1 MVRRGIGVVF
11 VAAVLTAGL
20 GLSRARVARS
30 AESDGDAEK
39 LIRRGVQLRKAH
51 DDEAAARAFQKAYDQ
66 VHSPR
71 SAAQLGLAEQALGR
85 WEDAERHVS
94 EALRATDD
102 AWVTKNQATLADA
115 LGIIQGHLG
124 RIEVTGDPE
133 GAEISINGRPAGK
146 LPLADPVPV
155 SAGEVDVDL
164 RAPGY
169 ASAQR
174 TLTIVAGQYQ
184 RLVMHLVKE
193 NAAPAAAAEQPKASG
208 GENAEAGGTPAPAG
222 PTVAVGP
229 IKTSAAVEPVG
240 PSTART
246 VVKWSAA
253 GAAGVGLALGITA
266 TILHSQNVSAFDSN
280 SADCGDDNGK
290 AFLQHTTPPVP
301 GPASCQSALDAYRRD
316 KTWAIVGYV
325 GAGVFAATW
334 LVLQLTE
341 GSSPSPASAEHAW
354 AMPLCA
360 PSAAGLGLSC
370 AARF

>member
-1 MVRRGIGVVF
+1 MVRRRIGVVF
-11 VAAVLTAGL
+11 VAAVLSAGL
-20 GLSRARVARS
+20 CLPRAHGAD
-30 AESDGDAEK
+30 SDDDAEK
-39 LIRRGVQLRKAH
+39 LIRRGIQLRKAH
-51 DDEAAARAFQKAYDQ
+51 DDEAAAREFQKAYDQ

-71 SAAQLGLAEQALGR
+71 SAGQLGLAEQALGR

-94 EALRATDD
+94 EALRATND
-102 AWVTKNQATLADA
+102 AWVSKNQATLAGA

-124 RIEVTGDPE
+124 RIEVIGDPE
-133 GAEISINGRPAGK
+133 GAEVSINGHSAGK
-146 LPLADPVPV
+146 LPLANAVPV

-169 ASAQR
+169 IPSQR

-184 RLVMHLVKE
+184 RLVMHLAKE
-193 NAAPAAAAEQPKASG
+193 NAGPVGASEQPRSVLGEKAAEGGTPVAAAPAAAPGS
-208 GENAEAGGTPAPAG
+208 
-222 PTVAVGP
+222 VR
-229 IKTSAAVEPVG
+229 TSAAVEPVG

-253 GAAGVGLALGITA
+253 GVAGLGLVVGVTA
-266 TILHSQNVSAFDSN
+266 TILHSRNVTAFDN
-280 SADCGDDNGK
+280 NPMNCADDNGT
-290 AFLQHTTPPVP
+290 AVMQGTTTKVP
-301 GPASCQSALDAYRRD
+301 GCQSSLDAYRSD

-341 GSSPSPASAEHAW
+341 GSSPSSSASAEHAW

-360 PSAAGLGLSC
+360 PSSSGLGLSC
-370 AARF
+370 VARF

>member
-1 MVRRGIGVVF
+1 MVRRGTGFVL
-11 VAAVLTAGL
+11 VAAVLSAGL
-20 GLSRARVARS
+20 GLSRAHG
-30 AESDGDAEK
+30 AESDDDAEK

-71 SAAQLGLAEQALGR
+71 AAGQLGLAEQALGR

-94 EALRATDD
+94 EALRATED
-102 AWVTKNQATLADA
+102 AWVSKNQAALAGA

-133 GAEISINGRPAGK
+133 GAEVSINGRPAGK
-146 LPLADPVPV
+146 LPLADAVPV

-169 ASAQR
+169 VPAQR

-184 RLVMHLVKE
+184 RLVMHLAKE
-193 NAAPAAAAEQPKASG
+193 NAGPVGASEQPKSVG
-208 GENAEAGGTPAPAG
+208 GEGAGAGGTAVAPGLVMAQG
-222 PTVAVGP
+222 ST
-229 IKTSAAVEPVG
+229 KTSAAVEPVA

-253 GAAGVGLALGITA
+253 GAAGLGLVVGVTA
-266 TILHSQNVSAFDSN
+266 TILHSRNVSAFDNNPS
-280 SADCGDDNGK
+280 DCADDNGT
-290 AFLQHTTPPVP
+290 AVLQSTGKP
-301 GPASCQSALDAYRRD
+301 GPASCQSSLDAYRSD

-341 GSSPSPASAEHAW
+341 GSSPSAASAEHAW

-360 PSAAGLGLSC
+360 PSSSGLGLSC

>member
-1 MVRRGIGVVF
+1 MVRRGLEVVF

-20 GLSRARVARS
+20 GLPRANGAS
-30 AESDGDAEK
+30 ADDAAER

-51 DDEAAARAFQKAYDQ
+51 DDESAARAFQKAYDQ

-71 SAAQLGLAEQALGR
+71 SAGQLGLAEQALGR

-94 EALRATDD
+94 EALHAADD
-102 AWVTKNQATLADA
+102 AWVSKNQATLAGA

-124 RIEVTGDPE
+124 RIEVSGDPE
-133 GAEISINGRPAGK
+133 GAEVSINGHSAGK
-146 LPLADPVPV
+146 LPLANAVPV

-169 ASAQR
+169 TPSQR

-184 RLVMHLVKE
+184 RLVMHLAKE
-193 NAAPAAAAEQPKASG
+193 NAGPMGASEQPKSVA
-208 GENAEAGGTPAPAG
+208 GEKAAEGGTPVAAAPA
-222 PTVAVGP
+222 VALGS
-229 IKTSAAVEPVG
+229 IRTSAAVEPIG

-253 GAAGVGLALGITA
+253 GVAGLGLAVGITA
-266 TILHSQNVSAFDSN
+266 TILHSRNVSAFDSN
-280 SADCGDDNGK
+280 PMSCADDNGT
-290 AFLQHTTPPVP
+290 AVLQSTGKP
-301 GPASCQSALDAYRRD
+301 GPPACQSALDAYRSD

-341 GSSPSPASAEHAW
+341 GSSPASASVEHAW

-360 PSAAGLGLSC
+360 PSVAGLGLSC

>member
-1 MVRRGIGVVF
+1 MVRRGIGFVL
-11 VAAVLTAGL
+11 VAAVLSAGL
-20 GLSRARVARS
+20 GLSRAHG
-30 AESDGDAEK
+30 AESDDDAEK

-51 DDEAAARAFQKAYDQ
+51 DDESAARAFQKAYDQ

-71 SAAQLGLAEQALGR
+71 SAGQLGLAEQALGR

-94 EALRATDD
+94 EALHATDD
-102 AWVTKNQATLADA
+102 AWVSKNQATLAGA
-115 LGIIQGHLG
+115 LGIIQEHLG

-133 GAEISINGRPAGK
+133 GAEVSVNGRPAGK
-146 LPLADPVPV
+146 LPLADAVPV

-169 ASAQR
+169 TPAQR

-184 RLVMHLVKE
+184 RLVMHLAKE
-193 NAAPAAAAEQPKASG
+193 NAGPVGASEQPKTVAGEKAAEG
-208 GENAEAGGTPAPAG
+208 GAPVAVAPAG
-222 PTVAVGP
+222 APGS
-229 IKTSAAVEPVG
+229 IRTSAAVEPVG

-253 GAAGVGLALGITA
+253 GAAGLGLALGITA
-266 TILHSQNVSAFDSN
+266 TILHSRNVSAFDDN
-280 SADCGDDNGK
+280 PMNCADDNGK
-290 AFLQHTTPPVP
+290 AVIQGTTNR
-301 GPASCQSALDAYRRD
+301 GPAACQSALDAYRSD

-341 GSSPSPASAEHAW
+341 GSSPSSASAEHAW

-360 PSAAGLGLSC
+360 PSSAGLGLSC
-370 AARF
+370 LARF